1 MNPLSVLLSFPY
13 GIAVIDRQ
21 LKVLFANPALY
32 ELFKIPPQGDKES
45 ANLLFSDNYVIINQL
60 ELFFRDGKGF
70 LDHDYTIKTADGD
83 SSVEL
88 AIYHIDFG
96 GRDTGACLTVRSNKG
111 RQELHSE
118 QEKSEKISMLAMM
131 STGLAHEIK
140 NPLGGIKG
148 AAQLLSREHG
158 DKENYCQMIVSETER
173 INSLVDELLSLGKQ
187 KQQKPVKLNIHKVL
201 DETALLQKSMLEKKD
216 IKLIRDYD
224 PSLPLLNGRPDRLK
238 QLFINLIKN
247 AVETM
252 ENGGELRLRTRTVL
266 DPAPKPLKG
275 KKKLMMSVDV
285 IDSGSGIDPKVEK
298 QLFTP
303 FITGKTEGTGL
314 GLVLSLKIAG
324 DHGGT
329 LTLQNNINKEGAT
342 GASGASGATGAT
354 GATARVILPLAP

>member
-1 MNPLSVLLSFPY
+1 MNPLNVLLSFPY
-13 GIAVIDRQ
+13 GITVIDRQ
-21 LKVLFANPALY
+21 LKVLFVNPAFY
-32 ELFKIPPQGDKES
+32 ELFKKAPERGKES
-45 ANLLFSDNYVIINQL
+45 ANLLFADNPIIVKQL

-70 LDHDYTIKTADGD
+70 LDHDYTITTGDGG

-88 AIYHIDFG
+88 AISHIDFG
-96 GRDTGACLTVRSNKG
+96 DRETGACLTVRSNKG

-131 STGLAHEIK
+131 SAGLAHEIK

-148 AAQLLSREHG
+148 AAQLIAREHG
-158 DKENYCQMIVSETER
+158 DKENYCKMIVSESDR
-173 INSLVDELLSLGKQ
+173 INSLVDELLSLGTQ
-187 KQQKPVKLNIHKVL
+187 KKLRPVKLNIHQVL
-201 DETALLQKSMLEKKD
+201 DESALLQKSMLDEKN

-224 PSLPLLNGRPDRLK
+224 PSLPLLKGRPDRLK

-252 ENGGELRLRTRTVL
+252 KSGELRLRTRTVI
-266 DPAPKPLKG
+266 DPTPTPFKG
-275 KKKLMMSVDV
+275 KKKMMMSVDI
-285 IDSGSGIDPKVEK
+285 IDSGTGIDPKVEK

-303 FITGKTEGTGL
+303 FITSKQEGTGL

-329 LTLQNNINKEGAT
+329 LTLQNNKNKD
-342 GASGASGATGAT
+342 
-354 GATARVILPLAP
+354 GATARVILPIEKE